1 MICTP
6 SGILTTISSINIPI
20 LHPNNSQ
27 LSIVNYQFLMYLI
40 DTHTH
45 VYDHQ
50 FSLDRIEAM
59 QRALDAGV
67 GMMLLPNVD
76 ASTIT
81 PMLELHE
88 QYPDCTRVM
97 MGLQPEEVKEDY
109 KDVLSTMEKEL
120 EKGIYVGV
128 GEVGLDFYW
137 DSTFEKE
144 QLDAFE
150 TQLDWAK
157 QLHLPLSIHCRNAF
171 DKMVKILERK
181 QDGGLRGIMHCFT
194 GTEEE
199 AKVYLEL
206 GFHLGLGGVTTYK
219 NCGVKEYLSNL
230 PLDRIVLETDA
241 PYLAPVPCRGKRN
254 EPAFLVHTA
263 QKIADILQ
271 IPVEELAAATTA
283 NAQSLF
289 GA

>member
-1 MICTP
+1 
-6 SGILTTISSINIPI
+6 
-20 LHPNNSQ
+20 
-27 LSIVNYQFLMYLI
+27 MYLI

-50 FSLDRIEAM
+50 FSLDRNEAM
-59 QRALDAGV
+59 QRAIDAGV

-76 ASTIT
+76 ASTIA
-81 PMLELHE
+81 PMLELLD

-109 KDVLSTMEKEL
+109 RIVLGQMEKEL
-120 EKGIYVGV
+120 ERGVYVGV

-137 DSTFEKE
+137 DSTFENE

-150 TQLDWAK
+150 IQLDWAK

-171 DKMVKILERK
+171 DKMVKILEKK
-181 QDGGLRGIMHCFT
+181 QDGGLHGIMHCFT

-219 NCGVKEYLSNL
+219 NCGVKEYLPNL
-230 PLDRIVLETDA
+230 PLERIVLETDA

-254 EPAFLVHTA
+254 EPAFLVYTA
-263 QKIADILQ
+263 QKIAEILQ
-271 IPVEELAAATTA
+271 IPVEELAATTTA
-283 NAQSLF
+283 NARSLF

>member
-1 MICTP
+1 
-6 SGILTTISSINIPI
+6 
-20 LHPNNSQ
+20 
-27 LSIVNYQFLMYLI
+27 MYLI

-45 VYDHQ
+45 IYDHQ
-50 FSLDRIEAM
+50 FSLDRNEAM
-59 QRALDAGV
+59 QRALEAGV
-67 GMMLLPNVD
+67 KMMLLPNVD
-76 ASTIT
+76 ASTIA

-88 QYPDCTRVM
+88 QYPDCTRMM

-109 KDVLSTMEKEL
+109 KEVLSMMEKEL
-120 EKGIYVGV
+120 ERSIYIGV

-137 DSTFEKE
+137 DVTFERQ
-144 QLDAFE
+144 QLDALE

-157 QLHLPLSIHCRNAF
+157 QLCLPLSIHCRNAF
-171 DKMVKILERK
+171 DKMVKILEKK

-219 NCGVKEYLSNL
+219 NCGVKDYLPNL

-241 PYLAPVPCRGKRN
+241 PYLAPIPCRGKRN
-254 EPAFLVHTA
+254 EPSFLVHTA
-263 QKIADILQ
+263 KCIAEILQ
-271 IPVEELAAATTA
+271 MPLEDFAAATTS
-283 NAQSLF
+283 NVKDLF
-289 GA
+289 QF

>member
-1 MICTP
+1 
-6 SGILTTISSINIPI
+6 
-20 LHPNNSQ
+20 
-27 LSIVNYQFLMYLI
+27 MYLV

-50 FSLDRIEAM
+50 FSLDRNEAM
-59 QRALDAGV
+59 KRALDAGV

-76 ASTIT
+76 ASTIA

-109 KDVLSTMEKEL
+109 KEVLSMMEKEL
-120 EKGIYVGV
+120 ERGIYIGV

-137 DSTFEKE
+137 DVTFERQ

-150 TQLDWAK
+150 IQLDWSK
-157 QLHLPLSIHCRNAF
+157 QLGLPLSIHCRNAF
-171 DKMVKILERK
+171 DKMVKILEKK
-181 QDGGLRGIMHCFT
+181 QDGGLHGIMHCFT

-199 AKVYLEL
+199 AKAYLEL

-219 NCGVKEYLSNL
+219 NCGVKDYLSNL

-241 PYLAPVPCRGKRN
+241 PYLAPVPCRSKRN

-263 QKIADILQ
+263 QKIADVLQ
-271 IPVEELAAATTA
+271 MPLEDFAVVTTA
-283 NAQSLF
+283 NVKNLF
-289 GA
+289 QF

>member
-1 MICTP
+1 
-6 SGILTTISSINIPI
+6 
-20 LHPNNSQ
+20 
-27 LSIVNYQFLMYLI
+27 MYLI

-45 VYDHQ
+45 IYDHQ
-50 FSLDRIEAM
+50 FSLDRSETV
-59 QRALDAGV
+59 QRALEAGV
-67 GMMLLPNVD
+67 KMMLLPNVD
-76 ASTIT
+76 ASTIA
-81 PMLELHE
+81 PMLALHE

-109 KDVLSTMEKEL
+109 KTVLATMEKEL
-120 EKGIYVGV
+120 EKDMYVGV

-137 DSTFEKE
+137 DATFEKQ

-171 DKMVKILERK
+171 DKMVKILEHK

-219 NCGVKEYLSNL
+219 NCGVKDYLPNL

-271 IPVEELAAATTA
+271 MPLEDFAAATTA
-283 NAQSLF
+283 NVKDLF
-289 GA
+289 QL

>member
-1 MICTP
+1 
-6 SGILTTISSINIPI
+6 
-20 LHPNNSQ
+20 
-27 LSIVNYQFLMYLI
+27 MYLI

-45 VYDHQ
+45 IYDHQ
-50 FSLDRIEAM
+50 FSLDRTETV
-59 QRALDAGV
+59 QRALQAGV

-76 ASTIT
+76 ASTIA

-97 MGLQPEEVKEDY
+97 MGLQPEEVREDY
-109 KDVLSTMEKEL
+109 KQVLTTMEKEL
-120 EKGIYVGV
+120 EKGIYIGV

-137 DSTFEKE
+137 DATYEKQ

-150 TQLDWAK
+150 TQLNWAK
-157 QLHLPLSIHCRNAF
+157 QLGLPLSIHCRNAF
-171 DKMVKILERK
+171 DKMVKIIEKK

-194 GTEEE
+194 GTEDE

-219 NCGVKEYLSNL
+219 NCGVKDFLPIL

-263 QKIADILQ
+263 QRIADILQ
-271 IPVEELAAATTA
+271 IPVEELAEATTK
-283 NAQSLF
+283 NVQLLF
-289 GA
+289 GL

>member
-1 MICTP
+1 M
-6 SGILTTISSINIPI
+6 N
-20 LHPNNSQ
+20 
-27 LSIVNYQFLMYLI
+27 LI

-45 VYDHQ
+45 IYDHQ
-50 FSLDRIEAM
+50 FSLDRNETV
-59 QRALDAGV
+59 QRALEAGV

-76 ASTIT
+76 ASTIA

-88 QYPDCTRVM
+88 QFPDCTRVM

-109 KDVLSTMEKEL
+109 MTVLAVMEKEL
-120 EKGIYVGV
+120 ERNIYIGV

-137 DSTFEKE
+137 DSTFEKQ

-171 DKMVKILERK
+171 DKMVKILEKK

-194 GTEEE
+194 GTEDE
-199 AKVYLEL
+199 AIVYLDL

-219 NCGVKEYLSNL
+219 NCGVKDFLPRL

-263 QKIADILQ
+263 QKIAEILQ
-271 IPVEELAAATTA
+271 IPYNELVNAVSA
-283 NAQSLF
+283 NTNSLF
-289 GA
+289 SI

>member
-1 MICTP
+1 
-6 SGILTTISSINIPI
+6 
-20 LHPNNSQ
+20 
-27 LSIVNYQFLMYLI
+27 MYLV

-50 FSLDRIEAM
+50 FSLDRNEAM

-67 GMMLLPNVD
+67 KMMLLPNVD
-76 ASTIT
+76 ASTIA

-88 QYPDCTRVM
+88 QSPDCTRVM
-97 MGLQPEEVKEDY
+97 MGLQPEEVMEGYKE
-109 KDVLSTMEKEL
+109 VLSVMEKEL
-120 EKGIYVGV
+120 EKGIYSGV

-137 DSTFEKE
+137 DATFEKQ

-171 DKMVKILERK
+171 EKMVRILEHK

-219 NCGVKEYLSNL
+219 NCGVKDYLPNL
-230 PLDRIVLETDA
+230 PLERIVLETDA

-254 EPAFLVHTA
+254 EPAFLVYTA
-263 QKIADILQ
+263 QKIADIIQ
-271 IPVEELAAATTA
+271 IPIEELASVTTETV
-283 NAQSLF
+283 QTLF
-289 GA
+289 GL

>member
-1 MICTP
+1 M
-6 SGILTTISSINIPI
+6 N
-20 LHPNNSQ
+20 
-27 LSIVNYQFLMYLI
+27 LI

-45 VYDHQ
+45 IYDHQ
-50 FSLDRIEAM
+50 FSLDRNETV
-59 QRALDAGV
+59 QRALEAGV
-67 GMMLLPNVD
+67 KMMLLPNVD
-76 ASTIT
+76 ASTIA

-88 QYPDCTRVM
+88 QFPDCTRVM

-109 KDVLSTMEKEL
+109 KEVLSKMEKEL
-120 EKGIYVGV
+120 ERGIYCGV

-137 DSTFEKE
+137 DTTFEKQ

-171 DKMVKILERK
+171 DKMVKILEKK

-199 AKVYLEL
+199 AKIYLEL

-219 NCGVKEYLSNL
+219 NCGVKDFLPRL

-263 QKIADILQ
+263 QKIAEILQ
-271 IPVEELAAATTA
+271 IPYNELVNAVSA
-283 NAQSLF
+283 NTNSLF
-289 GA
+289 SI

>member
-1 MICTP
+1 
-6 SGILTTISSINIPI
+6 
-20 LHPNNSQ
+20 
-27 LSIVNYQFLMYLI
+27 MYLI

-50 FSLDRIEAM
+50 FSLDRNEVV
-59 QRALDAGV
+59 QRAIDADV
-67 GMMLLPNVD
+67 KIMILPNVD
-76 ASTIT
+76 ASTIA

-88 QYPDCTRVM
+88 LYPDCTRVM

-109 KDVLSTMEKEL
+109 KKVLATMEKEL
-120 EKGIYVGV
+120 EKGTYVGV

-137 DSTFEKE
+137 DATYEKQ

-150 TQLDWAK
+150 TQQDWAK

-171 DKMVKILERK
+171 DKMVKILEHK

-219 NCGVKEYLSNL
+219 NCGVKEYLPLL

-254 EPAFLVHTA
+254 EPVFLVHTA
-263 QKIADILQ
+263 QRIADILQ
-271 IPVEELAAATTA
+271 MPVEELAAATTA
-283 NAQSLF
+283 NAKSLF
-289 GA
+289 SL

>member
-1 MICTP
+1 
-6 SGILTTISSINIPI
+6 
-20 LHPNNSQ
+20 
-27 LSIVNYQFLMYLI
+27 MYLI

-50 FSLDRIEAM
+50 FSLDRNDAM

-76 ASTIT
+76 ASTIA

-109 KDVLSTMEKEL
+109 KEVLSQMEKEL
-120 EKGIYVGV
+120 ERGIYVGV

-137 DSTFEKE
+137 DATFEKQ

-157 QLHLPLSIHCRNAF
+157 QLGLPLSIHCRNAF

-181 QDGGLRGIMHCFT
+181 QEGGLRGIMHCFT

-206 GFHLGLGGVTTYK
+206 GFHLGLGGVITYK
-219 NCGVKEYLSNL
+219 NCGVKDYLPNL
-230 PLDRIVLETDA
+230 PFDRIVLETDA
-241 PYLAPVPCRGKRN
+241 PYLSPVPCRGKRN

-263 QKIADILQ
+263 QIIAEIMQVSFKDI
-271 IPVEELAAATTA
+271 VEITSS
-283 NAQSLF
+283 NAQVLF
-289 GA
+289 GIA

>member
-1 MICTP
+1 
-6 SGILTTISSINIPI
+6 
-20 LHPNNSQ
+20 
-27 LSIVNYQFLMYLI
+27 MYLI

-50 FSLDRIEAM
+50 FSLDRDAAM
-59 QRALDAGV
+59 QRALEAGV
-67 GMMLLPNVD
+67 SMMLLPNVD
-76 ASTIT
+76 ATTIA

-97 MGLQPEEVKEDY
+97 MGVQPEEVKEDY
-109 KDVLSTMEKEL
+109 KEVLSQMEKEL
-120 EKGIYVGV
+120 ERGMYVGV

-137 DSTFEKE
+137 DATYEK
-144 QLDAFE
+144 QQYDAFE

-171 DKMVKILERK
+171 DKMVQILERK
-181 QDGGLRGIMHCFT
+181 QDGSLHGIMHCFT

-219 NCGVKEYLSNL
+219 NCGVKDYLPNL

-241 PYLAPVPCRGKRN
+241 PYLSPVPCRGKRN

-263 QKIADILQ
+263 KR
-271 IPVEELAAATTA
+271 LAEIFQMPLEDFASATTA
-283 NAQSLF
+283 TTQTLF
-289 GA
+289 IL

>member
-1 MICTP
+1 
-6 SGILTTISSINIPI
+6 
-20 LHPNNSQ
+20 
-27 LSIVNYQFLMYLI
+27 MYLV

-50 FSLDRIEAM
+50 FSLDRNEAM

-67 GMMLLPNVD
+67 KMMLLPNVD
-76 ASTIT
+76 ASTIA

-109 KDVLSTMEKEL
+109 KEVLSVMEKEL
-120 EKGIYVGV
+120 EKGIYAGI

-137 DSTFEKE
+137 DATFEKQ
-144 QLDAFE
+144 QLDAFQ

-157 QLHLPLSIHCRNAF
+157 QLHLSLSIHCRNAF
-171 DKMVKILERK
+171 DKMVKVLEKK
-181 QDGGLRGIMHCFT
+181 QDGDLRGIMHCFT

-219 NCGVKEYLSNL
+219 NCSVKDYLPNL
-230 PLDRIVLETDA
+230 PLERIVLETDA

-263 QKIADILQ
+263 QRIADILQ
-271 IPVEELAAATTA
+271 ISVEELASATTK
-283 NAQSLF
+283 NVQTLF
-289 GA
+289 GL

>member
-1 MICTP
+1 
-6 SGILTTISSINIPI
+6 
-20 LHPNNSQ
+20 
-27 LSIVNYQFLMYLI
+27 MYLV

-45 VYDHQ
+45 IYDHQ
-50 FSLDRIEAM
+50 FSLDRNETV
-59 QRALDAGV
+59 QRALEAGV
-67 GMMLLPNVD
+67 KMMLLPNVD
-76 ASTIT
+76 ASTIA

-88 QYPDCTRVM
+88 QYPDCTNVM

-109 KDVLSTMEKEL
+109 KEVLSLMEKEL
-120 EKGIYVGV
+120 ERGIYVGV

-137 DSTFEKE
+137 DATFEHQ

-171 DKMVKILERK
+171 DKMVQILEKK

-199 AKVYLEL
+199 AKVYLDL

-219 NCGVKEYLSNL
+219 NCSVKDYLPNL
-230 PLDRIVLETDA
+230 PLNRIVLETDA
-241 PYLAPVPCRGKRN
+241 PYLSPVPCRGRRN
-254 EPAFLVHTA
+254 EPSFLVHTA

-271 IPVEELAAATTA
+271 IPVEELAVVTTT
-283 NAQSLF
+283 NAQALF
-289 GA
+289 QL

>member
-1 MICTP
+1 
-6 SGILTTISSINIPI
+6 
-20 LHPNNSQ
+20 
-27 LSIVNYQFLMYLI
+27 MYLV

-50 FSLDRIEAM
+50 FSLDRNEAM
-59 QRALDAGV
+59 KRALDAGV

-76 ASTIT
+76 ASTIA
-81 PMLELHE
+81 PMLELHG

-109 KDVLSTMEKEL
+109 KEVLSMMEKEL
-120 EKGIYVGV
+120 ERGIYIGV

-137 DSTFEKE
+137 DVTFERQ
-144 QLDAFE
+144 QLDALE
-150 TQLDWAK
+150 IQLDWAK
-157 QLHLPLSIHCRNAF
+157 QLGLPLSIHCRNAF
-171 DKMVKILERK
+171 DKMVKILEKK

-199 AKVYLEL
+199 AKVYLKL

-219 NCGVKEYLSNL
+219 NCGVKDYLPNL

-254 EPAFLVHTA
+254 EPSFLVHTA
-263 QKIADILQ
+263 KCIAEILQ
-271 IPVEELAAATTA
+271 MPLEDFAAATTS
-283 NAQSLF
+283 NVKDLF
-289 GA
+289 QF

>member
-1 MICTP
+1 MRF
-6 SGILTTISSINIPI
+6 GIHTIISSINAIFPLSI
-20 LHPNNSQ
+20 LNFQFLILNSQ
-27 LSIVNYQFLMYLI
+27 FIMYLI

-45 VYDHQ
+45 IYDHQ
-50 FSLDRIEAM
+50 FSLDRDAAV
-59 QRALDAGV
+59 QRALDAGIK
-67 GMMLLPNVD
+67 MMLLPNVD
-76 ASTIT
+76 ASTIA

-109 KDVLSTMEKEL
+109 KEVLSTMEKEL
-120 EKGIYVGV
+120 ERGIYVGV

-137 DSTFEKE
+137 DATYEKQ

-157 QLHLPLSIHCRNAF
+157 QLGLPLSIHCRNAF
-171 DKMVKILERK
+171 DKMVKILEKK
-181 QDGGLRGIMHCFT
+181 QDGGLHGIMHCFT
-194 GTEEE
+194 GIEEE

-219 NCGVKEYLSNL
+219 NCGVKDYLSNL

-271 IPVEELAAATTA
+271 IPVEELASVSTE
-283 NAQSLF
+283 NAKTLF
-289 GA
+289 KL

>member
-1 MICTP
+1 
-6 SGILTTISSINIPI
+6 
-20 LHPNNSQ
+20 
-27 LSIVNYQFLMYLI
+27 MYLI

-50 FSLDRIEAM
+50 FSLDRNEAM

-67 GMMLLPNVD
+67 KMMLLPNVD
-76 ASTIT
+76 ASTIA

-88 QYPDCTRVM
+88 QFPDCTRVM

-109 KDVLSTMEKEL
+109 KEVLSMMEKEL
-120 EKGIYVGV
+120 GEACPASRVPQSRVQYVGV

-137 DSTFEKE
+137 DATFEKE

-157 QLHLPLSIHCRNAF
+157 LRGLPLSIHCRNAF
-171 DKMVKILERK
+171 EKMVKILEKK

-199 AKVYLEL
+199 AKVYIEL

-219 NCGVKEYLSNL
+219 NCGVKDYLPNL

-263 QKIADILQ
+263 QRIAEILQ
-271 IPVEELAAATTA
+271 IPVEELAAITTS
-283 NAQSLF
+283 NSQTLF
-289 GA
+289 QI

>member
-1 MICTP
+1 M
-6 SGILTTISSINIPI
+6 L
-20 LHPNNSQ
+20 
-27 LSIVNYQFLMYLI
+27 LI

-50 FSLDRIEAM
+50 FDLDRDAAM

-76 ASTIT
+76 ASTIA
-81 PMLELHE
+81 PMLELYE
-88 QYPDCTRVM
+88 QYSGCTRVM

-109 KDVLSTMEKEL
+109 KEVLSQMEKEL
-120 EKGIYVGV
+120 ERGIYVGV

-137 DSTFEKE
+137 DATYEKE

-171 DKMVKILERK
+171 DKMVKILEHK
-181 QDGGLRGIMHCFT
+181 QDGGLSGIMHCFT
-194 GTEEE
+194 GSEEE

-219 NCGVKEYLSNL
+219 NCGVKDYLPNL

-241 PYLAPVPCRGKRN
+241 PYLSPVPCRGKRN

-263 QKIADILQ
+263 QRIAEILQ
-271 IPVEELAAATTA
+271 MSLEDFAAATTA
-283 NAQSLF
+283 NAKVLF
-289 GA
+289 GL

>member
-1 MICTP
+1 M
-6 SGILTTISSINIPI
+6 N
-20 LHPNNSQ
+20 
-27 LSIVNYQFLMYLI
+27 LI

-45 VYDHQ
+45 IYDHQ
-50 FSLDRIEAM
+50 FSLDRNETV
-59 QRALDAGV
+59 QRALEAGV

-76 ASTIT
+76 ASTIA

-88 QYPDCTRVM
+88 QFPDCTRVM

-109 KDVLSTMEKEL
+109 MTVLAVMEKEL
-120 EKGIYVGV
+120 ERNIYIGV

-137 DSTFEKE
+137 DSTFEKQ

-171 DKMVKILERK
+171 DKMIKILENE

-199 AKVYLEL
+199 AKIYLEL

-219 NCGVKEYLSNL
+219 NCGVKDFLPRL

-263 QKIADILQ
+263 QKIAEILQ
-271 IPVEELAAATTA
+271 IPYNELVNAVSA
-283 NAQSLF
+283 NTNSLF
-289 GA
+289 SI

>member
-1 MICTP
+1 
-6 SGILTTISSINIPI
+6 
-20 LHPNNSQ
+20 
-27 LSIVNYQFLMYLI
+27 MYLV

-45 VYDHQ
+45 IYDHQ
-50 FSLDRIEAM
+50 FSLDRKDTV

-67 GMMLLPNVD
+67 KMMLLPNVD

-88 QYPDCTRVM
+88 HYPDCTRVM

-109 KDVLSTMEKEL
+109 KEVLSQMEKEL
-120 EKGIYVGV
+120 ERGIYVGV

-137 DSTFEKE
+137 DATYENQ

-157 QLHLPLSIHCRNAF
+157 QLGLPLSIHCRNAF
-171 DKMVKILERK
+171 DKMVKILEKK

-199 AKVYLEL
+199 AKAYLGL

-219 NCGVKEYLSNL
+219 NCGVKDYLPNL

-263 QKIADILQ
+263 QKIAEIRQ
-271 IPVEELAAATTA
+271 IPLEELAVASTS
-283 NAQSLF
+283 NALHLF
-289 GA
+289 KL

>member
-1 MICTP
+1 
-6 SGILTTISSINIPI
+6 
-20 LHPNNSQ
+20 
-27 LSIVNYQFLMYLI
+27 MYLV

-50 FSLDRIEAM
+50 FSLDRNEAM
-59 QRALDAGV
+59 KRALDAGV

-76 ASTIT
+76 ASTIA

-109 KDVLSTMEKEL
+109 KEVLTQMEKEL
-120 EKGIYVGV
+120 ERGIYVGV
-128 GEVGLDFYW
+128 GEIGLDFYW
-137 DSTFEKE
+137 DVTFERQ
-144 QLDAFE
+144 QLDALE
-150 TQLDWAK
+150 IQLDWAK
-157 QLHLPLSIHCRNAF
+157 QLGLPLSIHCRNAF
-171 DKMVKILERK
+171 DKMVKILDKK
-181 QDGGLRGIMHCFT
+181 QDGGLRGIMHCYT

-219 NCGVKEYLSNL
+219 NCGVKDYLPNL

-254 EPAFLVHTA
+254 EPSFLVYTA
-263 QKIADILQ
+263 KCIAEILQ
-271 IPVEELAAATTA
+271 MPLEDFAAATTS
-283 NAQSLF
+283 NVKDLF
-289 GA
+289 QF

>member
-1 MICTP
+1 LI
-6 SGILTTISSINIPI
+6 
-20 LHPNNSQ
+20 
-27 LSIVNYQFLMYLI
+27 MYLV

-50 FSLDRIEAM
+50 FSLDRNEAM
-59 QRALDAGV
+59 KRALDAGV

-76 ASTIT
+76 ASTIA

-88 QYPDCTRVM
+88 QYPDHTRVM

-109 KDVLSTMEKEL
+109 KEVLSMMEKEL
-120 EKGIYVGV
+120 EHGIYVGV

-137 DSTFEKE
+137 DSTYEKQ

-150 TQLDWAK
+150 TQLDWSK
-157 QLHLPLSIHCRNAF
+157 QLGLPLSIHCRNAF
-171 DKMVKILERK
+171 EKMVKILEKK

-219 NCGVKEYLSNL
+219 NCGVKDYLPNL

-263 QKIADILQ
+263 QRIADVLQ
-271 IPVEELAAATTA
+271 MPLDDFAEVTTT
-283 NAQSLF
+283 NAKVLF
-289 GA
+289 GL